1 MLEGLY
7 TAASGMEAQQER
19 LDALSNDLANV
30 STTGYQATE
39 VGFNDLLYSP
49 GGVASGSSVATG
61 AGAAASIIGHSQLQG
76 ALQQTNRP
84 LDVAIIGEGY
94 IEVRRPDG
102 TIGLT
107 RNGVLEVNAQGQLT
121 NQEGMPL
128 VPAITLPPGIDL
140 AKVTIGSDGTVIAGR
155 ATVGKIALVTV
166 PAPDKLLADGDSM
179 FSANAAS
186 GPIRASAGATL
197 QQGALE
203 SSNVDI
209 AQTMVAMIDTQQSYS
224 LASRAIQFQ
233 DQMLQIANQVKR

>member
-19 LDALSNDLANV
+19 LDALSNDLANI

-49 GGVASGSSVATG
+49 GGVASGSSVSTG
-61 AGAAASIIGHSQLQG
+61 AGAAASIVGRSQLQG
-76 ALQQTNRP
+76 SLEQTNRP

-107 RNGVLEVNAQGQLT
+107 RNGALEVNAQGQLT
-121 NQEGMPL
+121 NQQGMPL
-128 VPAITLPPGIDL
+128 VPPITLPRGIDL
-140 AKVTIGSDGTVIAGR
+140 ANVTIGSDGTVKAGS
-155 ATVGKIALVTV
+155 AAVGKIAIVTV
-166 PAPDKLLADGDSM
+166 PAPDKLLPDGDSM
-179 FSANAAS
+179 FSATAAS
-186 GPIRASAGATL
+186 GPIRAAAGATL
-197 QQGALE
+197 QQGTLE
-203 SSNVDI
+203 SSNVDM

>member
-61 AGAAASIIGHSQLQG
+61 AGAAASIIGRSQLQG

-140 AKVTIGSDGTVIAGR
+140 AKVTIGSDGT